1 MPPRPSARGAQAFS
15 LDTRME
21 EQRKAALIRPPQPCH
36 WGPTDECLRN
46 GKITRL
52 SVTYQTCFVQTK
64 APANDGQTIYL
75 KLWLPDEFMKA
86 RALANDHMLLHGRV
100 KNYSPKVGF
109 SLQFADLTEGET
121 EVLTMLVEHYCAR
134 P

>member
-1 MPPRPSARGAQAFS
+1 
-15 LDTRME
+15 ME
-21 EQRKAALIRPPQPCH
+21 EQRKAVLIRPPQPCH

-52 SVTYQTCFVQTK
+52 SVTYQTCFIQTK

-75 KLWLPDEFMKA
+75 KLWLPDEFRKA
-86 RALANDHMLLHGRV
+86 HSLANDYMLLRGRV

-109 SLQFADLTEGET
+109 SLQFEGLTDGEI
-121 EVLTMLVEHYCAR
+121 EMLTMLVSHYTDRA
-134 P
+134 